1 MNSFMLSDHS
11 VHGIHLAEEF
21 NLFSSIN
28 SINYLKKMKALIT
41 TVFLALLGIS
51 IQAQTPVTL
60 KLNLEKGKLYTIK
73 VTGKQTIQQ
82 TANGQ
87 SFSLDVFSNNVT
99 SYKVL
104 KQENDVMDI
113 EFKFDT
119 IASKISSAMYNKE
132 TNSAKTNGTEPLE
145 KIMHKM
151 STNTIIAKISTG
163 GKFIDF
169 VNFGKFKDNVLFV
182 LDSIPAGQRDQAKT
196 QAEGVLK
203 ESALKSMIE
212 PIFAY
217 LPETS
222 VKIGDNWETSF
233 FMVTSSVSLMA
244 QNSFNLKAVDK
255 NIASVTGKTE
265 IESIPS
271 NDPNAQMTQE
281 LKGTMTSEG
290 TIDLATGLTLKNTSK
305 GHIEGTATMKNNG
318 NEMKIPVV
326 VDSQSET
333 IMLK

>member
-1 MNSFMLSDHS
+1 
-11 VHGIHLAEEF
+11 
-21 NLFSSIN
+21 
-28 SINYLKKMKALIT
+28 MKAFIS

-60 KLNLEKGKLYTIK
+60 KLKLEKGKLYTIK
-73 VTGKQTIQQ
+73 STSKQAIQQ

-87 SFSLDVFSNNVT
+87 QFSIDVYSNNVT

-119 IASKISSAMYNKE
+119 IASKISSPMFNKE
-132 TNSAKTNGTEPLE
+132 TNSAKAGGNDPLE

-151 STNTIIAKISTG
+151 STYKIIAKISTA

-169 VNFGKFKDNVLFV
+169 VNYAKFKDNVLFV
-182 LDSIPAGQRDQAKT
+182 LDSIPASQRDQAKT
-196 QAEGVLK
+196 QADGVLK
-203 ESALKSMIE
+203 ESAVKSMIE
-212 PIFAY
+212 PLFAY
-217 LPETS
+217 LPETP
-222 VKIGDNWETSF
+222 VKNGDNWETSF
-233 FMVTSSVSLMA
+233 FMVTSNVSLMA
-244 QNSFNLKAVDK
+244 QNSYNLKNVE
-255 NIASVTGKTE
+255 NNLASVTGKTE
-265 IESIPS
+265 IESLPS

-281 LKGTMTSEG
+281 LKGTMTSDG
-290 TIDLATGLTLKNTSK
+290 TIDLSSGLTVKNTSK
-305 GHIEGTATMKNNG
+305 GHIEGITTMKNNG

-326 VDSQSET
+326 VDSESET

>member
-1 MNSFMLSDHS
+1 
-11 VHGIHLAEEF
+11 
-21 NLFSSIN
+21 
-28 SINYLKKMKALIT
+28 MKAFIS
-41 TVFLALLGIS
+41 TVFLALLGMS

-60 KLNLEKGKLYTIK
+60 KLNLEKGKTYTIK
-73 VTGKQTIQQ
+73 STSKQVIQQ

-87 SFSLDVFSNNVT
+87 QFSMDVYSNMVT
-99 SYKVL
+99 SYQVL

-119 IASKISSAMYNKE
+119 VATKISSPMFNKE
-132 TNSAKTNGTEPLE
+132 TNSAKAGGTEPIE

-151 STNTIIAKISTG
+151 STNKIIAKISTA
-163 GKFIDF
+163 GKFIEF
-169 VNFGKFKDNVLFV
+169 VNYGKFKDNVLFV

-196 QAEGVLK
+196 QADGVLK
-203 ESALKSMIE
+203 ESAIKSMVE
-212 PIFAY
+212 PLFAY

-233 FMVTSSVSLMA
+233 FMVTSNVSLMA
-244 QNSFNLKAVDK
+244 QNSYNLKNVENNLAK
-255 NIASVTGKTE
+255 VTGKTE
-265 IESIPS
+265 IESLPS
-271 NDPNAQMTQE
+271 NDPNAQMTQD
-281 LKGTMTSEG
+281 LKGTMNSDG
-290 TIDLATGLTLKNTSK
+290 TIDMSTGLTLKNTSK
-305 GHIEGTATMKNNG
+305 GHIEGITTMKNNG

>member
-1 MNSFMLSDHS
+1 
-11 VHGIHLAEEF
+11 
-21 NLFSSIN
+21 
-28 SINYLKKMKALIT
+28 MKAFIS

-73 VTGKQTIQQ
+73 STSKQAIQQ

-87 SFSLDVFSNNVT
+87 QFSIDVYSNNVT

-119 IASKISSAMYNKE
+119 IASKISSPMFNKE
-132 TNSAKTNGTEPLE
+132 TNSAKAGGNDPLE

-151 STNTIIAKISTG
+151 STYKIIAKISTA

-169 VNFGKFKDNVLFV
+169 VNYAKFKDKVLFV
-182 LDSIPAGQRDQAKT
+182 LDSIPASQRDQAKT
-196 QAEGVLK
+196 QADGVLK
-203 ESALKSMIE
+203 ESAVKSMVE
-212 PIFAY
+212 PLFAY
-217 LPETS
+217 LPETP
-222 VKIGDNWETSF
+222 VKNGDNWETSF
-233 FMVTSSVSLMA
+233 FMVTSNVSLMA
-244 QNSFNLKAVDK
+244 QNSYNLKNVE
-255 NIASVTGKTE
+255 NNLASVTGKTE
-265 IESIPS
+265 IESLPS

-281 LKGTMTSEG
+281 LKGTMTSDG
-290 TIDLATGLTLKNTSK
+290 TIDLSSGLTVKNTSK
-305 GHIEGTATMKNNG
+305 GHIEGITTMKNNG

-326 VDSQSET
+326 VDSESET